1 MVDFKS
7 IETFLWVV
15 TLGSFRGAAQRL
27 TLPSP
32 PSRSG
37 SPSSN
42 AKWGEAV
49 EPRSPRGSPTPSG
62 RQLMV
67 YAEKL
72 IGLRSEMMADVGD
85 RSAMRGV
92 MRLGVAETIVHTWL
106 SRLIKSVNTAY
117 PNLSLEIEVDI
128 TPNLS
133 ARLLAQEIEL
143 AFVLGPLSASS
154 VRNRSAVRLSD
165 RLSGQPR
172 TRPRRGSLTVHDLA
186 KFPIITFPRKTQ
198 PYEIVR
204 SLFNRPD
211 LPPIR
216 LHASASLATVIHMA
230 IEGLGIAV
238 IPTAIVEN
246 ELAARAV
253 ATALDRSEN
262 LAADVFGELAGIP
275 RYDRGRAR
283 RRSRRPKSR
292 GRAPRLTCR
301 RRRVIEKQPPYPK
314 VWEQPHEPHRVQSA
328 DTIPPGSGT
337 RFTKPR
343 NSAPHPRAE
352 CGG

>member
-7 IETFLWVV
+7 LETFLWVV

-27 TLPSP
+27 NTTQPAISQRIAQLE
-32 PSRSG
+32 REMG
-37 SPSSN
+37 VKLLN
-42 AKWGEAV
+42 RDHRAA
-49 EPRSPRGSPTPSG
+49 SPTRAG

-72 IGLRSEMMADVGD
+72 IGLRSEMMAEVGD

-106 SRLIKSVNTAY
+106 PRLIKSVNTAY

-128 TPNLS
+128 TPALS

-143 AFVLGPLSASS
+143 AFVLGPLSASG
-154 VRNRSAVRLSD
+154 VRNRVLCDYPIGFLASPALGLGEGR
-165 RLSGQPR
+165 
-172 TRPRRGSLTVHDLA
+172 LTVHDLA

-198 PYEIVR
+198 PYETVR

-238 IPTAIVEN
+238 IPAAIVEN
-246 ELAARAV
+246 ELSDGRLQLLSTDLKISPLTFSASWLASPDTVAVELVADLARQIAQSN
-253 ATALDRSEN
+253 AL
-262 LAADVFGELAGIP
+262 G
-275 RYDRGRAR
+275 
-283 RRSRRPKSR
+283 
-292 GRAPRLTCR
+292 
-301 RRRVIEKQPPYPK
+301 
-314 VWEQPHEPHRVQSA
+314 
-328 DTIPPGSGT
+328 
-337 RFTKPR
+337 
-343 NSAPHPRAE
+343 
-352 CGG
+352 

>member
-27 TLPSP
+27 NTTQPAISQRIAQLE
-32 PSRSG
+32 REMG
-37 SPSSN
+37 VKLLN
-42 AKWGEAV
+42 RDHRVA
-49 EPRSPRGSPTPSG
+49 SPTTSG

-72 IGLRSEMMADVGD
+72 IGLRSEMMAEVGD

-143 AFVLGPLSASS
+143 AFVLGPLSVSS
-154 VRNRSAVRLSD
+154 VRNRALCDYPIGFLASPSLG
-165 RLSGQPR
+165 LGNGP
-172 TRPRRGSLTVHDLA
+172 LTVHDLA

-246 ELAARAV
+246 ELADGRLQLLSTDLKISPLTFSASWLASPDTVAV
-253 ATALDRSEN
+253 ELV
-262 LAADVFGELAGIP
+262 ADLAGKIAQSSTLV
-275 RYDRGRAR
+275 D
-283 RRSRRPKSR
+283 
-292 GRAPRLTCR
+292 APPLAG
-301 RRRVIEKQPPYPK
+301 
-314 VWEQPHEPHRVQSA
+314 H
-328 DTIPPGSGT
+328 
-337 RFTKPR
+337 
-343 NSAPHPRAE
+343 
-352 CGG
+352 

>member
-27 TLPSP
+27 NTTQPAISQRIAQLEREMGVKLL
-32 PSRSG
+32 SREHRM
-37 SPSSN
+37 
-42 AKWGEAV
+42 A
-49 EPRSPRGSPTPSG
+49 SPTPSG

-72 IGLRSEMMADVGD
+72 IGLRSEMMAEIGD
-85 RSAMRGV
+85 RSATRGV

-106 SRLIKSVNTAY
+106 PRLIKSVNSAY

-143 AFVLGPLSASS
+143 AFVVGPLSAAGM
-154 VRNRSAVRLSD
+154 RNRVLCDYPIGFLASPALG
-165 RLSGQPR
+165 LGNAP
-172 TRPRRGSLTVHDLA
+172 LTVHDLA

-238 IPTAIVEN
+238 IPTAIVQN
-246 ELAARAV
+246 ELADGRLQLLSTDLKISPLTFSASWLASPDTVAV
-253 ATALDRSEN
+253 ELV
-262 LAADVFGELAGIP
+262 ADLAGKIAQSSALVDAP
-275 RYDRGRAR
+275 ALAR
-283 RRSRRPKSR
+283 
-292 GRAPRLTCR
+292 
-301 RRRVIEKQPPYPK
+301 
-314 VWEQPHEPHRVQSA
+314 H
-328 DTIPPGSGT
+328 
-337 RFTKPR
+337 
-343 NSAPHPRAE
+343 
-352 CGG
+352 

>member
-7 IETFLWVV
+7 LETFLWVV
-15 TLGSFRGAAQRL
+15 TLGSFRAAGDKLNTTQPAISQRIAQL
-27 TLPSP
+27 EREVGVKLLN
-32 PSRSG
+32 RDHRV
-37 SPSSN
+37 
-42 AKWGEAV
+42 A
-49 EPRSPRGSPTPSG
+49 SPTPSG

-72 IGLRSEMMADVGD
+72 IGLRAEMMSAVSD

-106 SRLIKSVNTAY
+106 SRLIKSVNDAY

-143 AFVLGPLSASS
+143 AFMLGPLSGSNVHNRELCDYPIGFLASPS
-154 VRNRSAVRLSD
+154 LGLGD
-165 RLSGQPR
+165 GP
-172 TRPRRGSLTVHDLA
+172 LTVHDLA
-186 KFPIITFPRKTQ
+186 TFPIITFPRKTQ

-246 ELAARAV
+246 ELADGRLQLLATDLKITPLTFSASWLASPDTAAV
-253 ATALDRSEN
+253 ELV
-262 LAADVFGELAGIP
+262 ADLAGQIAHASGLV
-275 RYDRGRAR
+275 D
-283 RRSRRPKSR
+283 
-292 GRAPRLTCR
+292 AP
-301 RRRVIEKQPPYPK
+301 PPAG
-314 VWEQPHEPHRVQSA
+314 H
-328 DTIPPGSGT
+328 
-337 RFTKPR
+337 
-343 NSAPHPRAE
+343 
-352 CGG
+352 

>member
-1 MVDFKS
+1 MLDFKS

-27 TLPSP
+27 NTTQPAISQRIAQLE
-32 PSRSG
+32 REMG
-37 SPSSN
+37 VKLLN
-42 AKWGEAV
+42 RDHRVA
-49 EPRSPRGSPTPSG
+49 SPTTSG

-72 IGLRSEMMADVGD
+72 IGLRSEMMAEVGD

-143 AFVLGPLSASS
+143 AFVLGPLSVSS
-154 VRNRSAVRLSD
+154 VRNRPLCDYPIGFLASPSLG
-165 RLSGQPR
+165 LGNGP
-172 TRPRRGSLTVHDLA
+172 LTVHDLA

-246 ELAARAV
+246 ELADGRLQLLSTDLKISPLTFSASWLASPDTVAV
-253 ATALDRSEN
+253 ELV
-262 LAADVFGELAGIP
+262 ADLAGKIAQSSALV
-275 RYDRGRAR
+275 D
-283 RRSRRPKSR
+283 
-292 GRAPRLTCR
+292 APPLAG
-301 RRRVIEKQPPYPK
+301 
-314 VWEQPHEPHRVQSA
+314 H
-328 DTIPPGSGT
+328 
-337 RFTKPR
+337 
-343 NSAPHPRAE
+343 
-352 CGG
+352 

>member
-27 TLPSP
+27 NTTQPAISQRIAQLEREMGVKLL
-32 PSRSG
+32 SREHRM
-37 SPSSN
+37 
-42 AKWGEAV
+42 A
-49 EPRSPRGSPTPSG
+49 SPTPSG

-72 IGLRSEMMADVGD
+72 IGLRSEMMAEVGD
-85 RSAMRGV
+85 RSATRGV

-106 SRLIKSVNTAY
+106 PRLIKSVNTAY

-143 AFVLGPLSASS
+143 AFVVGPLSAAGM
-154 VRNRSAVRLSD
+154 RNRVLCDYPIGFLASPALGLGSA
-165 RLSGQPR
+165 P
-172 TRPRRGSLTVHDLA
+172 LTVHDLA

-246 ELAARAV
+246 ELADGRLQLLSTDLKISPLTFSASWLASPDTVAV
-253 ATALDRSEN
+253 ELV
-262 LAADVFGELAGIP
+262 ADLAGKIAQSSALVDAP
-275 RYDRGRAR
+275 ALAR
-283 RRSRRPKSR
+283 
-292 GRAPRLTCR
+292 
-301 RRRVIEKQPPYPK
+301 
-314 VWEQPHEPHRVQSA
+314 H
-328 DTIPPGSGT
+328 
-337 RFTKPR
+337 
-343 NSAPHPRAE
+343 
-352 CGG
+352 